1 MNSIA
6 ARLTVG
12 AGIVLTAFVLF
23 TAIALQQS
31 VEKRARAAQFDRLQ
45 GLIYGLL
52 GATDIDSSGRLLV
65 NEGEL
70 PDAKLGQPG
79 SPLVAQVTQGVQ
91 RTIWRSASLMFDL
104 PVAARVGHCG
114 GSLRQRGDSLRDCG
128 REGENDRAAY
138 GASAS

>member
-12 AGIVLTAFVLF
+12 AGIVLTTFVLF
-23 TAIALQQS
+23 TAVALQQS

-52 GATDIDSSGRLLV
+52 GATDIGESGRLLV

-70 PDAKLGQPG
+70 PDAKLKQP
-79 SPLVAQVTQGVQ
+79 P
-91 RTIWRSASLMFDL
+91 M
-104 PVAARVGHCG
+104 H
-114 GSLRQRGDSLRDCG
+114 
-128 REGENDRAAY
+128 
-138 GASAS
+138 